1 MAKSSKRSCSK
12 GNSLQPA
19 KWFDFTMVDDDF
31 EDLQRGFV
39 PKEINTEMKK
49 CVKLF
54 KDWASTRNDHS
65 SSTIERVPNNILL
78 TEAALQL
85 LEVVI
90 HHGEIKLLGRLQAVA
105 FATRTLGRLGHTF
118 YVDSRLGTNCKSAT
132 HNPRI
137 Q

>member
-1 MAKSSKRSCSK
+1 MAKSSKCSRSK

-19 KWFDFTMVDDDF
+19 KQFDFTMVDDDF

-65 SSTIERVPNNILL
+65 SSTIERVNDILL
-78 TEAALQL
+78 TDTVLQL
-85 LEVVI
+85 LKVVI
-90 HHGEIKLLGRLQAVA
+90 YYGEIKPFGGWQAVA
-105 FATRTLGRLGHTF
+105 FATRTLGRLGQST
-118 YVDSRLGTNCKSAT
+118 STQG
-132 HNPRI
+132 
-137 Q
+137 